1 MQTAPTPDDEAQR
14 LQVLL
19 ESGLLDSAPEE
30 NFNAL
35 VRSLAS
41 ITGCPIALLTLVDS
55 GRQWFKAAHGIE
67 VKETPRDIAF
77 CAHTILQ
84 DGLFEISDARRDVR
98 FADNPLVTEQPQI
111 RFYAGTPLTV
121 EGRRLGTLCV
131 IDDQPRQLSPD
142 HIKLLFSLAEV
153 ASALIDSR
161 RHLLML
167 KHERERMS
175 DFARASGDWMWEV
188 DAEFRCTWISDSFET
203 ITQIPVQ
210 QIIGTR
216 LEDGPLLNAQGD
228 ILPDSTFLGLLK
240 QQQAF
245 VRVTTVRETPRGPMQ
260 VSRSAVPRFDAQ
272 GRFAGFRGT
281 ARDISDSIRIHKQL
295 ASQDALLRQLSAQV
309 PGIIYQYHQRPDGLG
324 RYQYVSDAAR
334 TMLGIEPPSE
344 TEYQP
349 YTEERLPYRMVHAED
364 KKKYLDSLRTAAHTL
379 QPWFCEYRLVLAD
392 RRILWMETR
401 ATAQRQIDG
410 GLLWHG
416 FATDITERKQ
426 IELALRE
433 AQERFELASEAA
445 GIGLMRLEVATGL
458 LHLDQRACVN
468 HGLMRSQVQLSPD
481 DWLSLIHPQDRSA
494 VESAAWH
501 AFKSGETLD
510 VRFRA
515 VWPDGRTV
523 VLEVVARGT
532 YGLDGKASGMSG
544 TCRDVSGAVQN
555 EHLQREIEAA
565 ERANRAK
572 SEFLSRVSHELR
584 TPLNGILGFAQL
596 MQLDR
601 AQPLQGDQ
609 QRRLESVLRAGR
621 HLLDLI
627 NEVLDLSRIESEDF
641 SLKLQAVNLA
651 ESVNIC
657 LNLVQPLA
665 DGSAIRLPSTALPAC
680 TVQADPRA
688 LEQVLMNLLS
698 NAIKYNRPHGAVY
711 ISLHQEDK
719 QVVFA
724 IRDEGLGLSTEQQA
738 ALFQPFNR
746 LGAERTRIE
755 GSGLGLVIS
764 RDLMGAMGGTLT
776 VQSELGQGAVFNLT
790 FPLAIDAASKETAPA
805 PAAESPSPR
814 IAPTRRCVLYVEDEP
829 INVLLMEE
837 IFRRQPAWTL
847 LVATDGQQGLQLAR
861 SHHPDLLLIDMNL
874 PDMNGLEVLQQ
885 LRMDAATKN
894 LRCVVLSAD
903 ALPDQVSAALAAGF
917 SDYWTKPIDVP
928 LVLGKLAQCLDA

>member
-1 MQTAPTPDDEAQR
+1 MSTPIPLDPNARRLALLSELSVLGTPPEDSFDTLARCAATA
-14 LQVLL
+14 
-19 ESGLLDSAPEE
+19 
-30 NFNAL
+30 
-35 VRSLAS
+35 
-41 ITGCPIALLTLVDS
+41 TGCSVAVLSLLGEDRL
-55 GRQWFKAAHGIE
+55 WFKATYGVSETHCPVEGSFCSHAFAHNDLF
-67 VKETPRDIAF
+67 VA
-77 CAHTILQ
+77 AHAA
-84 DGLFEISDARRDVR
+84 EDVR
-98 FADNPLVTEQPQI
+98 FNQHPWVIGPKHLN
-111 RFYAGTPLTV
+111 FYASVPVLIDGV
-121 EGRRLGTLCV
+121 RVGSLCV
-131 IDDQPRQLSPD
+131 MDTQTSELTSTAQEVLWHLARLATG
-142 HIKLLFSLAEV
+142 LLE
-153 ASALIDSR
+153 SR
-161 RHLLML
+161 RHLTQLQ
-167 KHERERMS
+167 HERQRMS

-188 DAEFRCTWISDSFET
+188 DADFRCTWVSDSFET

-210 QIIGTR
+210 QVIGTR
-216 LEDGPLLNAQGD
+216 LADGPLLNAQGD
-228 ILPDSTFLGLLK
+228 VLPDTTFLGLLK
-240 QQQAF
+240 QQRAF
-245 VRVTTVRETPRGPMQ
+245 VRMTTLRETPRGCMQ

-281 ARDISDSIRIHKQL
+281 ASDISESIRIHKQL

-309 PGIIYQYHQRPDGLG
+309 PGIIYQYHQRPDGFG

-334 TMLGIEPPSE
+334 AMLGIEPPSE
-344 TEYQP
+344 TDYQP
-349 YTEERLPYRMVHAED
+349 YTEERLPYRMVHPQD
-364 KKKYLDSLRTAAHTL
+364 KKKYLESLRTAAQTVE
-379 QPWFCEYRLVLAD
+379 PWFCEYRLVLAD
-392 RRILWMETR
+392 GRILWMETR

-410 GLLWHG
+410 SLLWHG

-445 GIGLMRLEVATGL
+445 GIGLMRLDVASGL
-458 LHLDQRACVN
+458 LHLDQRACIN
-468 HGLMRSQVQLSPD
+468 HGLTQPGIELQPKV
-481 DWLSLIHPQDRSA
+481 WLSRIHIDDRTA
-494 VESAAWH
+494 VEKAAWH

-510 VRFRA
+510 VRFRV
-515 VWPDGRTV
+515 VWPNDRVV

-532 YGLDGKASGMSG
+532 YLLDGKAAGMSG
-544 TCRDVSGAVQN
+544 TCRDVSAAVQN
-555 EHLQREIEAA
+555 ESLQREKEAA

-641 SLKLQAVNLA
+641 RLSLQPVNLS

-665 DGSAIRLPSTALPAC
+665 DGSAVQLPTTALPGC
-680 TVQADPRA
+680 MVQADPRA

-711 ISLHQEDK
+711 ISVGEEGK
-719 QVVFA
+719 QVVLS

-764 RDLMGAMGGTLT
+764 RDLVRAMGGALT
-776 VQSELGQGAVFNLT
+776 VESQLGQGAVFSLVL
-790 FPLAIDAASKETAPA
+790 PLASDTATKETAPTMA
-805 PAAESPSPR
+805 RESPAPR
-814 IAPTRRCVLYVEDEP
+814 GAPTQRCVLYIEDEP
-829 INVLLMEE
+829 INVMLMEE
-837 IFRRQPAWTL
+837 IFRRQPSWTL
-847 LVATDGQQGLQLAR
+847 LAASDGQQGLRLAR
-861 SHHPDLLLIDMNL
+861 THQPDLLLVDMNL
-874 PDMNGLEVLQQ
+874 PDMNGLQVLQQ
-885 LRMDAATKN
+885 LRADAATRH

-928 LVLGKLAQCLDA
+928 LVLGKLAQCLER

>member
-1 MQTAPTPDDEAQR
+1 MSASTPTDLDIRRVTLLNE
-14 LQVLL
+14 LGVLDTPP
-19 ESGLLDSAPEE
+19 EDS
-30 NFNAL
+30 FDTL
-35 VRSLAS
+35 VRCAATATSCSVAVLSLL
-41 ITGCPIALLTLVDS
+41 GEDRL
-55 GRQWFKAAHGIE
+55 WFKAAYG
-67 VKETPRDIAF
+67 VSETQCPVEGSFCSHAF
-77 CAHTILQ
+77 AHN
-84 DGLFEISDARRDVR
+84 DLFVAPHAAEDARFNHHPWVIGPKRL
-98 FADNPLVTEQPQI
+98 N
-111 RFYAGTPLTV
+111 FYASVPVFVNGVRVGSLYVMDTQTSELTSTAQEV
-121 EGRRLGTLCV
+121 LW
-131 IDDQPRQLSPD
+131 
-142 HIKLLFSLAEV
+142 SLARLATGLLE
-153 ASALIDSR
+153 SR
-161 RHLLML
+161 RHLTQLR
-167 KHERERMS
+167 HERERMS
-175 DFARASGDWMWEV
+175 DFARASGDWVWEV
-188 DAEFRCTWISDSFET
+188 DADFRYTWVSDSFET

-210 QIIGTR
+210 QIVGTR
-216 LEDGPLLNAQGD
+216 LADGPLLNAQGD
-228 ILPDSTFLGLLK
+228 VLPGATFLGLLM

-245 VRVTTVRETPRGPMQ
+245 VRVTTLRETPRGPMQ
-260 VSRSAVPRFDAQ
+260 VSRSAVPRLDAQ
-272 GRFAGFRGT
+272 GSFAGFRGT
-281 ARDISDSIRIHKQL
+281 ARDISESIRIHKQL

-309 PGIIYQYHQRPDGLG
+309 PGIIYQYHQRPDGWG

-334 TMLGIEPPSE
+334 AMLGVEPPSE
-344 TEYQP
+344 TDYQP
-349 YTEERLPYRMVHAED
+349 YTDERLPYRMVHPQD
-364 KKKYLDSLRTAAHTL
+364 KKKYRESLRIAAQTV

-392 RRILWMETR
+392 GRILWMETR

-410 GLLWHG
+410 SLLWHG

-426 IELALRE
+426 IELALLE
-433 AQERFELASEAA
+433 AQERFELACEAA
-445 GIGLMRLEVATGL
+445 GIGLMGLDVAAGL
-458 LHLDQRACVN
+458 LHLDRRACIN
-468 HGLMRSQVQLSPD
+468 HGLAHSEVQLSPQN
-481 DWLSLIHPQDRSA
+481 WLSLVHSQDRSA
-494 VESAAWH
+494 VKKAAWH
-501 AFKSGETLD
+501 ALKSGDTLD
-510 VRFRA
+510 ARFRA
-515 VWPDGRTV
+515 IWPDGRTV

-555 EHLQREIEAA
+555 EHLQREKEAA

-641 SLKLQAVNLA
+641 RLSLQAVNLS

-665 DGSAIRLPSTALPAC
+665 DGSAVRLPTTALPAC
-680 TVQADPRA
+680 MVQADPRA

-711 ISLHQEDK
+711 INLREEDK
-719 QVVFA
+719 HVVLS

-776 VQSELGQGAVFNLT
+776 VQSELGQGAVFSLT
-790 FPLAIDAASKETAPA
+790 FPLTSDTASKEAAPA
-805 PAAESPSPR
+805 PAAEKPTPR
-814 IAPTRRCVLYVEDEP
+814 IAPTQRCVLYVEDEP
-829 INVLLMEE
+829 INVMLMEE

-861 SHHPDLLLIDMNL
+861 THHPDLLLIDMNL

-885 LRMDAATKN
+885 LRLDAATQH

-928 LVLGKLAQCLDA
+928 LVLGKLAQCLER